1 MRLGQTLGSQ
11 LTDRQPLL
19 AWVKGDGYATVTVAV
34 LLCLSRIH
42 DNVDAA
48 VRTDIDM
55 HMHSRRCIEEVVAVV
70 GAVDVC
76 AGLRCGQ
83 VGG

>member
-42 DNVDAA
+42 VDAA
-48 VRTDIDM
+48 VRAHIDID
-55 HMHSRRCIEEVVAVV
+55 MHSRRCIEEVVAVV